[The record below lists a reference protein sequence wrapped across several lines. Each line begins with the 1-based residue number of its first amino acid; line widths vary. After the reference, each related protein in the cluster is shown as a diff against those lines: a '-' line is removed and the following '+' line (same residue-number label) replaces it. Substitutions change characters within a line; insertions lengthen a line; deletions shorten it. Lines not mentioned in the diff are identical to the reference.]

1 MSPRTDKSLANV
13 RAAVTSGSRAPLWAA
28 LFESLVRIL
37 TGMVFLLLAFILFKV
52 VAEGAGTLS
61 WEFIST
67 KPTNAG
73 YSGGIFPAIFGTVCL
88 IVIMIV
94 MALPLGVASAVYLV
108 EYSRGGILQRLAR
121 AAVNNLAGVPSIVFG
136 LFGLGFFVIFVG
148 QNLDWQVHGTPRDR
162 EDLLAEEVRM
172 APLLPALTAEATAR
186 AEETALRRGLSP
198 EETATLVA
206 REVATATRPSSK
218 RVFGVPAMFWAAATL
233 AILVLPVII
242 VATEEALRAVPRA
255 VREAG
260 FALGATK
267 WQVMR
272 RVVLPQ
278 AMPGVLTGA
287 ILAISRGAGE
297 LAPVLFVGVAAFK
310 PDLPLTDE
318 INFGLFKLPLV
329 NPFEPFMHLNYHIYT
344 LATQSPDPAA
354 TRPLQFGTTLVLLL
368 VVLLLNAAAI
378 RLRIKFSRSTRG

>member
-1 MSPRTDKSLANV
+1 MTQRTEKSLSNV
-13 RAAVTSGSRAPLWAA
+13 RAAIAGGSQAPLWATV
-28 LFESLVRIL
+28 FESLVRVL

-52 VAEGAGTLS
+52 VSEGAGSIS
-61 WEFIST
+61 WEFLTT

-94 MALPLGVASAVYLV
+94 MALPLGVASALYLV
-108 EYSRGGILQRLAR
+108 EYARGGFLQRLAR

-148 QNLDWQVHGTPRDR
+148 QNLDWHAYHTPRDR
-162 EDLLAEEVRM
+162 ADLLAEEARI
-172 APLLPALTAEATAR
+172 APLIPALAAEATVR
-186 AEETALRRGLSP
+186 AEAEALRRGLSA
-198 EETATLVA
+198 EDAATFTA
-206 REVATATRPSSK
+206 REVIHATRPSSK
-218 RVFGVPAMFWAAATL
+218 RVFGVPVMFWAAATL

-242 VATEEALRAVPRA
+242 VSTEEALRSVPRS

-278 AMPGVLTGA
+278 AMPGILTGA

-318 INFGLFKLPLV
+318 INFGLFKLSLV

-354 TRPLQFGTTLVLLL
+354 TRPLQFATTLVLLL
-368 VVLLLNAAAI
+368 VVLALNAVAI
-378 RLRIKFSRSTRG
+378 RLRIKFTRSTRG